1 MAQRYLDTSVRR
13 VPVRFH
19 KRTLADAGAGRRKAV
34 YAPIEPVS
42 LASVKTRAGTPIEND
57 GVLTIAP
64 TATITITY
72 RPDVKRGDRAEVL
85 ADGSVWEILHVEN
98 IDMQNHDATITARA
112 LEDW

>member
-19 KRTLADAGAGRRKAV
+19 KRTLADAGAGRKKAV
-34 YAPIEPVS
+34 YTPIESVS
-42 LASVKTRAGTPIEND
+42 LASVKTRAGTPLMND

-64 TATITITY
+64 TGTITITY
-72 RPDVKRGDRAEVL
+72 RPDIKKGDRAEVL
-85 ADGSVWEILHVEN
+85 ADNSMWEILHIEN
-98 IDMQNHDATITARA
+98 IDMQCHDATLTVRA